1 MKRATILLKKPCKS
15 INLLI
20 KHVTL
25 CLITDFSHLKNLNW
39 LMFTI
44 TMILSFRMIFP
55 RNTHILKQNG

>member
-1 MKRATILLKKPCKS
+1 MKQATILLKKPCKS

>member
-20 KHVTL
+20 KYVTL

-44 TMILSFRMIFP
+44 TMIPSFRMIFP

>member
-25 CLITDFSHLKNLNW
+25 CLITDFPHLKNLNW

>member
-20 KHVTL
+20 KHAIL

-44 TMILSFRMIFP
+44 TMIPSFRMIFP